1 MTQKT
6 AFDLQKQDRQRRVH
20 PSQHDGGVKREN
32 SAPFPCRSPPKP
44 AIPSLSGAKFG
55 REPLRSARFRR
66 LKPPQIVAAYWPKTT
81 ETGAV

>member
-1 MTQKT
+1 LGLVNWQMTQKT
-6 AFDLQKQDRQRRVH
+6 AFDLRNKTGSDVFIQA
-20 PSQHDGGVKREN
+20 ST
-32 SAPFPCRSPPKP
+32 SPPKP

-66 LKPPQIVAAYWPKTT
+66 LKPSQIVAAYWPKTT